1 VLEMMGLNIQN
12 IAHLALA
19 GVIILAGF
27 FILRW
32 ALKFAWKIVRVALI
46 LFSLILVAGYFMGLL

>member
-19 GVIILAGF
+19 GVIILAGV